1 MLDLLLVGDTASAF
15 TSSQITAITT
25 ALTSAVGAVIDTFID
40 VLPVIAVI
48 VGALWG
54 IRFILHTFGKIY

>member
-1 MLDLLLVGDTASAF
+1 MLYALASAF
-15 TSSQITAITT
+15 TENQTTAITSS
-25 ALTSAVGAVIDTFID
+25 LTGAVGSVVDTFID

-54 IRFILHTFGKIY
+54 IRFILHQFNKIY

>member
-1 MLDLLLVGDTASAF
+1 MGYLLASAF
-15 TSSQITAITT
+15 TEAQTGNITT
-25 ALTSAVGAVIDTFID
+25 ALTSAVGSVVDTFID

-54 IRFILHTFGKIY
+54 IRFILHQFNKIY

>member
-1 MLDLLLVGDTASAF
+1 MMYFLTSAF
-15 TSSQITAITT
+15 SANQTTAITT
-25 ALTSAVGAVIDTFID
+25 ALTDAVGSVVDTFID

-54 IRFILHTFGKIY
+54 IRFILHQFNKIY